1 MSTRLPLIK
10 IEAILHDHLQPY
22 RCECQPQSD
31 SSMSVRLY
39 GDQADREELTVLGIR
54 YDQCRD
60 AATWCAWPRSCASN
74 STPRAASCR
83 PNPRRSTE
91 RQRRSDAPRGPERR
105 RNLANRSCP

>member
-1 MSTRLPLIK
+1 MSTRLPLLK

-31 SSMSVRLY
+31 SSMTVRLY

-60 AATWCAWPRSCASN
+60 AANLVRLAQELRIELYSTRSELPAE
-74 STPRAASCR
+74 PAAL
-83 PNPRRSTE
+83 
-91 RQRRSDAPRGPERR
+91 D
-105 RNLANRSCP
+105 